1 MLSSNVV
8 ALMTS
13 EDLCSGL
20 AKMYICTDVGL
31 PVFCMPILS
40 ISFVALLIFCRF
52 RIRPCFCLCN
62 FWVLSSASHWPSCT
76 RLIIDI
82 QWPDT
87 PCGFSRG
94 GCWCQIHTTL
104 HLTCTNGRCYG
115 ILDGYIKVTTSL
127 PFSYFL
133 EATESHYRFG
143 LSNSISKLHL
153 YIYLSIYP
161 SLERLACPT
170 GGKELWQSE
179 GEQTLKSVTWGSWVW
194 MGTD

>member
-1 MLSSNVV
+1 MLLHWWPVRICAV
-8 ALMTS
+8 GWQAI
-13 EDLCSGL
+13 
-20 AKMYICTDVGL
+20 MYMCTNVGL
-31 PVFCMPILS
+31 PVFCMHILS
-40 ISFVALLIFCRF
+40 VSFVALLIFCRL
-52 RIRPCFCLCN
+52 RICPYFCLCN

-76 RLIIDI
+76 RLIIEI
-82 QWPDT
+82 QCADT

-104 HLTCTNGRCYG
+104 HLTCTNGWCYG

-143 LSNSISKLHL
+143 LSNSILKLHL